1 MPKSLRTITPFIL
14 LLVAFIGGCIAY
26 APQKVAQTIK
36 ISKDGQ
42 VSTTYEGEFN
52 NLEGFIKSIYQEK
65 GEKFDI
71 DEYRKQSLE
80 NLKQKD
86 YISDIY
92 KIAPDTYHLKWHEE
106 TSLDKLWDTKLLS
119 GSGEDEIPSFLRFA
133 EYNQLS
139 NDAYQIYSVIQAFE
153 KEDDKDPFY
162 KKLTEN
168 YINKFKL
175 LTRIEL
181 PKDWILKHNADKT
194 TELGNGIVAL
204 EWNLNL
210 KKTKEISVIF
220 SKDPHDIKPFQLMDA
235 PKGSS
240 CKGIVGE
247 QCKCGPFKIMSPAGD
262 VYANQA
268 YELHHPNGVK
278 KGCSDKDGNVEA
290 VLSDITGE
298 CSVTLLYDEANKKM
312 CAAK

>member
-1 MPKSLRTITPFIL
+1 MPKSLRAITPFL
-14 LLVAFIGGCIAY
+14 LLLIAFVAGCIAY
-26 APQKVAQTIK
+26 APQKVAEIVK
-36 ISKDGQ
+36 INKDGQ
-42 VSTTYEGEFN
+42 ISATYEGEFN

-65 GEKFDI
+65 GDKFDI
-71 DEYRKQSLE
+71 DEYRKQSFE

-86 YISDIY
+86 YLSDIY
-92 KIAPDTYHLKWHEE
+92 NTAPDTYHIKWHED

-119 GSGEDEIPSFLRFA
+119 GRGEDEIPSFLRLT

-139 NDAYQIYSVIQAFE
+139 NDAYQIYSVVQGFD
-153 KEDDKDPFY
+153 KEDNKDPFY
-162 KKLTEN
+162 KQLTKN

-175 LTRIEL
+175 LTRVEL
-181 PKDWILKHNADKT
+181 PKEWILKHNADKT
-194 TELGNGIVAL
+194 TELGDGMVAL
-204 EWNLNL
+204 EWKLNL

-220 SKDPHDIKPFQLMDA
+220 SKDPRDLKLFQLMDA

-240 CKGIVGE
+240 CKGLVGE
-247 QCKCGPFKIMSPAGD
+247 RCKCGPFKITSATGN

-268 YELHHPNGVK
+268 YELHHPNGIK
-278 KGCSDKDGNVEA
+278 KGCSDKDGKVEA

-298 CSVTLLYDEANKKM
+298 CSVTLLYDEASKEM